1 MYSFSHLSQGLSH
14 SSEKKAPECNGKS
27 LSFAIRWMEV
37 SSQTLP
43 IVGHET
49 FAGYL
54 IYWVSFYSFWK
65 IVDSMLRRK
74 RQDVCVCVREREREC
89 VCVCVV
95 YGGIVDNG
103 LGINQKIKINSPGMC
118 YINLLKGCYHIY
130 AWILPLSSIHRGKK
144 CFKNNLGQKFWIK
157 NNKPFIL
164 RQVRFILS
172 EYLTIWFVS
181 LCLYLFLPNVL
192 LN

>member
-1 MYSFSHLSQGLSH
+1 
-14 SSEKKAPECNGKS
+14 
-27 LSFAIRWMEV
+27 MEV

-54 IYWVSFYSFWK
+54 IYWVSFYLFWK

-74 RQDVCVCVREREREC
+74 GQDVCERERERERECVCVC

-118 YINLLKGCYHIY
+118 YINLL
-130 AWILPLSSIHRGKK
+130 
-144 CFKNNLGQKFWIK
+144 
-157 NNKPFIL
+157 
-164 RQVRFILS
+164 
-172 EYLTIWFVS
+172 
-181 LCLYLFLPNVL
+181 
-192 LN
+192 